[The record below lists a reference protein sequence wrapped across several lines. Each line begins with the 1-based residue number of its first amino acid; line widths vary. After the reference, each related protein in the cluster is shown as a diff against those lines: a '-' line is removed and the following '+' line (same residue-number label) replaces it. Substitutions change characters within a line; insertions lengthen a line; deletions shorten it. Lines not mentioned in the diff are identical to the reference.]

1 MVQNDSYK
9 LCKMLEEV
17 AGCKVYFNSGE
28 RMEYPCIRIQDTSIS
43 HVFANNHKYL
53 QKRSYQGYF
62 ITRDCEDPIIDK
74 LDELRCIDWASSYRG
89 QDNLYHYPFVIKH
102 FTTK

>member
-28 RMEYPCIRIQDTSIS
+28 RMEYPVSVFKTHQSHMCLQTITSTFKGVRIKDTLLLATVKTQS
-43 HVFANNHKYL
+43 
-53 QKRSYQGYF
+53 
-62 ITRDCEDPIIDK
+62 
-74 LDELRCIDWASSYRG
+74 
-89 QDNLYHYPFVIKH
+89 
-102 FTTK
+102 